1 MIHLLQEPTKNRA
14 AWKPKEKAV
23 QPRTPLKTRSSKILK
38 LKYRSTTIQEAT
50 KRNEQQ
56 ELTGNKRQP
65 ATKDN
70 EQQEPEA
77 TGNRSNSERE
87 PVADGHKQQLKSHRQ
102 LRCQDATG
110 DKMWQDII
118 PTYASTLLAAKHPL
132 DTHLCF
138 NNFCCQTLIY
148 TSTAL
153 VASIKYPVMSQR
165 HLLPNTDW
173 TSTYASIPLI
183 AKHLLNT
190 HQCLNGPLPVTYQT
204 PPGHQQHLPPKRI
217 PNRLIASVDNRWK
230 GQNTHKKQ
238 KSWK

>member
-70 EQQEPEA
+70 EQQESEATGNRSNSEREPVADPATKDNEQQEPEA

-110 DKMWQDII
+110 DKM
-118 PTYASTLLAAKHPL
+118 
-132 DTHLCF
+132 
-138 NNFCCQTLIY
+138 
-148 TSTAL
+148 
-153 VASIKYPVMSQR
+153 
-165 HLLPNTDW
+165 
-173 TSTYASIPLI
+173 
-183 AKHLLNT
+183 
-190 HQCLNGPLPVTYQT
+190 
-204 PPGHQQHLPPKRI
+204 
-217 PNRLIASVDNRWK
+217 
-230 GQNTHKKQ
+230 
-238 KSWK
+238 